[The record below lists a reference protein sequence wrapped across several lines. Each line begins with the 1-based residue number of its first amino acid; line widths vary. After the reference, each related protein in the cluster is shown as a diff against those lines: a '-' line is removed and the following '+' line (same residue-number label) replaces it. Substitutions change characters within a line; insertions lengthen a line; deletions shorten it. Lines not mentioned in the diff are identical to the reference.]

1 MKNTIN
7 TVFEARLT
15 LEMNGKKLNEQ
26 EFNRIRNEVWK
37 LVERSIIAVKNDDFD
52 QAVWDLN
59 RANDIV
65 LEALNETE

>member
-15 LEMNGKKLNEQ
+15 LEMNCKKLNEQ

-37 LVERSIIAVKNDDFD
+37 LVEQSIIAVKNDDFD
-52 QAVWDLN
+52 QAACDLN